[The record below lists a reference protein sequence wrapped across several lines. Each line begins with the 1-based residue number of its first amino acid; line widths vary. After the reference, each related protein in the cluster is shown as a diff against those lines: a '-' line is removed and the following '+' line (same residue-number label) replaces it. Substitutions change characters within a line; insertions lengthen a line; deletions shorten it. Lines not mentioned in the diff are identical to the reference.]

1 VWVAMVVLCKTS
13 SRQYNSKMKN
23 DKIYHIKLIIP
34 MNIGSKTINKT
45 LAKLGTDTNK
55 SGDLN

>member
-1 VWVAMVVLCKTS
+1 
-13 SRQYNSKMKN
+13 MKN

-45 LAKLGTDTNK
+45 LDKLGTDTNK